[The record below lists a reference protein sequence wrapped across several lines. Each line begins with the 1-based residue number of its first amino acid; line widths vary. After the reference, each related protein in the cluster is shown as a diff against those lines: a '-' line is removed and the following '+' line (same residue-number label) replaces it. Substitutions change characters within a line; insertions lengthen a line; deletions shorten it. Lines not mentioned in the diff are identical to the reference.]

1 MIWIFLDVYC
11 NISLFTSASVNL
23 DLSSFLPFFLP
34 SFQWVEPRS
43 VLLSSQR
50 INFRFVVFHVS
61 IPIIPTIFM
70 FSCCLLVFSFI
81 YPWFSHFW
89 DASLSYL
96 YSFFCCCFAL
106 FLFSVFL
113 SMCLGG
119 FVLSFCSR
127 SIFIPTLISC
137 LTHVSFNNQLLIHR
151 EFAYLLET
159 GLSLSL
165 LHYGQLFQTF

>member
-1 MIWIFLDVYC
+1 MFLKYSLMIWIFLDVYC

-96 YSFFCCCFAL
+96 YSFFGVVLLCFCSPCSSPCVWEVLCFHFVPGAFL
-106 FLFSVFL
+106 FLLWFL
-113 SMCLGG
+113 VWPMYP
-119 FVLSFCSR
+119 
-127 SIFIPTLISC
+127 SIISY
-137 LTHVSFNNQLLIHR
+137 LFTVS
-151 EFAYLLET
+151 
-159 GLSLSL
+159 
-165 LHYGQLFQTF
+165 LHTY